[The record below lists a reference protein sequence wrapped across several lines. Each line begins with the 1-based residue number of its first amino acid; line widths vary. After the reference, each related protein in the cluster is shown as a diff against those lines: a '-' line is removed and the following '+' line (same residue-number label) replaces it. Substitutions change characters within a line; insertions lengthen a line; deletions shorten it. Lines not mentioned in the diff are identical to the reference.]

1 MKISV
6 NDVELYTLTDL
17 QKQVIENDIP
27 SEILD
32 RDLQRRLNWVLMHK
46 YERCFDRL
54 KKEWE
59 PKLVAN
65 GVTSVPTDK
74 DAFAQL
80 VFGQPNYRDRS
91 ARDAESEV

>member
-27 SEILD
+27 SEILQE
-32 RDLQRRLNWVLMHK
+32 DLERRLQWVLIHK

-54 KKEWE
+54 KKEWDS
-59 PKLVAN
+59 KLEAN
-65 GVTSVPTDK
+65 GETSIPLDK
-74 DAFAQL
+74 DAYATL
-80 VFGQPNYRDRS
+80 VFDQPNYKDRS
-91 ARDAESEV
+91 ARDAK